1 MIKTNVILDNK
12 KWQKYIKNPSIY
24 IKNKFNKLSKV
35 RAFNINKEFSIL
47 LTDNKNMKFLNN
59 KFRKKNI
66 PTDVLSFP
74 VKNLFNNK
82 NYIGDIAISYDI
94 INQRSKKS
102 NFYIEFDKIWIHG
115 YLHLMGYDHKN
126 IKDFNISAPPAS
138 LYPPSAGVLKP
149 SNLIQLDIT
158 LPPDEP

>member
-47 LTDNKNMKFLNN
+47 LTDNKNMKYLNN

-82 NYIGDIAISYDI
+82 NY
-94 INQRSKKS
+94 KS
-102 NFYIEFDKIWIHG
+102 
-115 YLHLMGYDHKN
+115 
-126 IKDFNISAPPAS
+126 
-138 LYPPSAGVLKP
+138 
-149 SNLIQLDIT
+149 T
-158 LPPDEP
+158 LFK